1 MSLFVRRSS
10 VPAAADEV
18 FRWHARPG
26 AFQRLTPPWE
36 RVQVIE
42 QSGGIEDGARVVL
55 RMGTPPFAVRW
66 VAEHRDYIEG
76 KQFRDVQI
84 SGPFVRWEHTHR
96 VEPDGPAS
104 CLLEDRI
111 DYALPLGRLGNV
123 VLGPLVQAR
132 LQRMFAYRHRVT
144 QQDITA
150 HQRFK
155 EVGPMRILV
164 TGSSGLVG
172 SALVPFLTTGGHEVL
187 RLVRSGARRDGVVRW
202 DPDSGEIDADSLE
215 GLDAVVHLAG
225 ESIAAGRWNDKV
237 KARIRDSR
245 VKGTRLLAETLA
257 ARRRPPR
264 VFVCASAIG
273 FYGDRGA
280 AVMTEASPAGTGFL
294 PDVCRAWEAASQPA
308 AEKGIRVVRL
318 RVGVVLS
325 PEGGALAKMLT
336 PFRLGLG
343 GVVGPGDQY
352 MSWIALDDV
361 VGAIHHC
368 VMNEALSGPVNAV
381 APHPV
386 TNREYTKTLGSVLSR
401 PTLFPL
407 PAFAV
412 RLAFGEMGDEL
423 LLSSTRV
430 EPRQLT
436 SSGYAYRFPELRGA
450 LRHLL
455 GREGT

>member
-1 MSLFVRRSS
+1 VSVFLRRSS
-10 VPAAADEV
+10 IAAPAGEV
-18 FRWHARPG
+18 FRWHSRPG

-36 RVQVIE
+36 RVDVIE

-55 RMGTPPFAVRW
+55 RMGTPPFTVRW

-76 KQFRDVQI
+76 QQFRDVQV
-84 SGPFVRWEHTHR
+84 SGPFASWEHTHR
-96 VEPDGPAS
+96 VEPRDVES
-104 CLLEDRI
+104 CELEDRI
-111 DYALPLGRLGNV
+111 EYALPLGGIGSMVGGASVR
-123 VLGPLVQAR
+123 AR
-132 LQRMFAYRHRVT
+132 LERMFAYRHRVT
-144 QQDITA
+144 QQDIAA

-155 EVGPMRILV
+155 EVGSMRILV

-172 SALVPFLTTGGHEVL
+172 NALVSFLTTGGHQVV
-187 RLVRSGARRDGVVRW
+187 RLVRSGEKGEGAVHW
-202 DPDSGEIDADSLE
+202 DPAQGEIDGEALE
-215 GLDAVVHLAG
+215 GLDAVLHLAG
-225 ESIAAGRWNDKV
+225 ENIASGRWDEAV

-245 VKGTRLLAETLA
+245 VNGTRLLAEALA

-280 AVMTEASPAGTGFL
+280 EVMTESSPAGTGFL
-294 PDVCRAWEAASQPA
+294 PDVCRAWEDASQPA
-308 AEKGIRVVRL
+308 VEKGIRVVHL
-318 RVGVVLS
+318 RIGVVLS
-325 PEGGALAKMLT
+325 AEGGALATMLT

-343 GVVGPGDQY
+343 GVVGSGEQY

-368 VMNEALSGPVNAV
+368 VMSEALSGPVNAV
-381 APHPV
+381 APQPV

-401 PTLFPL
+401 PTVFPL

-412 RLAFGEMGDEL
+412 RFAFGEMGEEL

-430 EPRQLT
+430 EAGKLT
-436 SSGYAYRFPELRGA
+436 SSGYAYRFPELKQA
-450 LRHLL
+450 LQHLL
-455 GREGT
+455 GR